1 MDRKV
6 QERLKPD
13 YKRIYSDL
21 IELKHP
27 EKKEKC
33 KKILS
38 KEQLS
43 SIDIIRINAIIFG
56 NNTENISLNQR
67 HRSYDDETVQKILDY
82 QKNNKLS
89 NNQVAKHF
97 KLSRNT
103 VTKWK
108 KIYGLKYL
116 KGE

>member
-6 QERLKPD
+6 HERIRPD

-33 KKILS
+33 KAILS

-43 SIDIIRINAIIFG
+43 SIDIIRINIIIFG
-56 NNTENISLNQR
+56 NNAKNISLNQR
-67 HRSYDDETVQKILDY
+67 HRSYDNETVQKILDY
-82 QKNNKLS
+82 QKNNNL
-89 NNQVAKHF
+89 NNSEVASHF
-97 KLSRNT
+97 NISKNT
-103 VTKWK
+103 IRKWRK
-108 KIYGLKYL
+108 NMV
-116 KGE
+116 